1 MPPMAAGP
9 IHAYLSGHGK
19 DGAGRSLDS
28 VLALPDRQ
36 LEHIHDYIQWLFLLP
51 TRSMAQPHSPV
62 LTAEEI
68 AAIRADPA
76 ALANL
81 ARATERMLAFYRQ
94 TDDWLVPSDHNHLR
108 ISRILQSLTILS
120 GPEAARRFY
129 TAIIARVEASGAR
142 IAPGNRRYW
151 DAAVQAGGA
160 GGGKPPGGGTT

>member
-1 MPPMAAGP
+1 MEHETAGP
-9 IHAYLSGHGK
+9 IHAYLTGV
-19 DGAGRSLDS
+19 GRDASDRTLDEI
-28 VLALPDRQ
+28 LALPDRQ
-36 LEHIHDYIQWLFLLP
+36 LEHIHDYIQWLFPLP